1 LANNQEERFNKTF
14 FLSLF
19 FAYFLVQNSLLPG
32 VEVYGGF
39 WKDIGGLSGVS
50 VQVI

>member
-1 LANNQEERFNKTF
+1 
-14 FLSLF
+14 
-19 FAYFLVQNSLLPG
+19 VQNSLLPG

-50 VQVI
+50 VKFRLSKKASNLA